1 MKGVLDVVAVVGLV
15 LVGLGVWQ
23 WSQPAAL
30 VYSGIALVGIAL
42 VLGAGKRDG
51 PS

>member
-1 MKGVLDVVAVVGLV
+1 MKVLLDVVAVVGLV
-15 LVGLGVWQ
+15 LIGVGVWQ

-30 VYSGIALVGIAL
+30 IYSGVALVGIVL